1 MASASVSFSNPALSP
16 PYVEVLSGGAANYVL
31 YTLVA
36 VGSINELKLI
46 STGSGGLD
54 ELEEEFSDGKAMWA
68 FVRVKDPGSG
78 ITKFVLINWLGEGV
92 PESKKGLFPSHSA
105 AVAKFLKG

>member
-1 MASASVSFSNPALSP
+1 MASAGVSFSNPALSP
-16 PYVEVLSGGAANYVL
+16 PYVEVLSGGAADYVL

-36 VGSINELKLI
+36 AGGVNTLALVT
-46 STGSGGLD
+46 TGAGGLD

>member
-1 MASASVSFSNPALSP
+1 MDDPD
-16 PYVEVLSGGAANYVL
+16 AATDYAL
-31 YTLVA
+31 YTLVTA
-36 VGSINELKLI
+36 GASSNELKLVD
-46 STGSGGLD
+46 SGSGGLD
-54 ELEEEFSDGKAMWA
+54 ELEDQFADGKVMWA

-78 ITKFVLINWLGEGV
+78 LPKFVLINWLGEGV